1 MKKKILAI
9 ALLATLGL
17 AVNAQ
22 DMKPGKGKM
31 KNMEGQANN
40 HGDKIVKE
48 LGLTD
53 EQKAKWQ
60 TAVKERMAANLPI
73 REKLKGSTTPE
84 ERKSLRTQA
93 KANNDKF
100 NASVNAF
107 LTPEQQAKF
116 VEIKK
121 AKMAAAKAKMKPGAK
136 ADEVQELI
144 ED

>member
-9 ALLATLGL
+9 ALLATLSL

-31 KNMEGQANN
+31 KNMEGQAKHN
-40 HGDKIVKE
+40 GDKIAKE

-53 EQKAKWQ
+53 EQKTKWE
-60 TAVKERMAANLPI
+60 AAAKERMTANLPL
-73 REKLKGSTTPE
+73 REKLKGATTPE

-100 NASVNAF
+100 DASVNTF
-107 LTPEQQAKF
+107 LTPEQKAKF
-116 VEIKK
+116 EEMKK

-136 ADEVQELI
+136 ADDAQELL